1 MNPISFRPD
10 DSVGNEGKKKNTSH
24 ALFSATMSSNSM
36 MPVTSISEITT
47 KTTMVGLIKLEPST
61 GRLIVGLE
69 PVIQRN
75 IASSTSAAMIHSLR
89 VGGPI
94 AASSLELHVTIS
106 GLCFTCG
113 RQMT

>member
-10 DSVGNEGKKKNTSH
+10 DSVSNEVKQKNTSH

-36 MPVTSISEITT
+36 MPVTSISVITT
-47 KTTMVGLIKLEPST
+47 NTTIVGLMKLEPST
-61 GRLIVGLE
+61 GRLIAGFE

-75 IASSTSAAMIHSLR
+75 IASTTNAAMIHSWR
-89 VGGPI
+89 EGGPI
-94 AASSLELHVTIS
+94 AASSLELQVTIS
-106 GLCFTCG
+106 GPSFTCG